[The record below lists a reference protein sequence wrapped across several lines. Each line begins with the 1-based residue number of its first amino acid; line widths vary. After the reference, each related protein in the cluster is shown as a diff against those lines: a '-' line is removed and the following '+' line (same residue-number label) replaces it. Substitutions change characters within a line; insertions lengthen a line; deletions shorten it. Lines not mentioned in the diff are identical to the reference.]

1 MTETREG
8 FLRKHL
14 LKCRLSRIKAVTISL
29 LLFHLP
35 RGQNRPP
42 GMILKKKEISGH
54 GAHSTVD
61 KNNKNVHSIVEKIV
75 EKNNSQ
81 HLTEGTA
88 LSETIKYLESCK

>member
-1 MTETREG
+1 MTETREQK
-8 FLRKHL
+8 RNPY
-14 LKCRLSRIKAVTISL
+14 SL
-29 LLFHLP
+29 ATAEAMFKEMFAGKTLHLP

-42 GMILKKKEISGH
+42 GMLLKKKEISGH
-54 GAHSTVD
+54 GPHSTVD
-61 KNNKNVHSIVEKIV
+61 KNNQNVHSIVEKIV